1 MKERNNGIERRRGR
15 ERGEPPRDI
24 AMSLSEQAV
33 KPGRFDKLQLWI
45 RGNCQFLVQYS
56 TIRGK
61 GRVSFKNYQSQKE
74 TLKI

>member
-1 MKERNNGIERRRGR
+1 MGLKDEEEGKK
-15 ERGEPPRDI
+15 GEPPRDI

-33 KPGRFDKLQLWI
+33 KPGRFDKFQLWI
-45 RGNCQFLVQYS
+45 RGNCEFLMQYR